1 MLLVADTESTTTR
14 VSVDITV
21 ETCGTCCPMPV
32 IRARQGTDALEV
44 GQTVELIADDPG
56 ARVDMPAWAKNTGT
70 SCSTPTWTGT
80 PCGS

>member
-1 MLLVADTESTTTR
+1 
-14 VSVDITV
+14 
-21 ETCGTCCPMPV
+21 MPV